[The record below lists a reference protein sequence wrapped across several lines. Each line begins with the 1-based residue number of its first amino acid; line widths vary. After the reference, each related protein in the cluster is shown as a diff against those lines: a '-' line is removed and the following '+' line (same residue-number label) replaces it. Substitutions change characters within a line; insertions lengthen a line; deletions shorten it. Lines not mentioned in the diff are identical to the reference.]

1 MYYVFSSDQN
11 PYADFGMRRKE
22 SNLNLCLFTQRTNT
36 ATPTITAT
44 SPLRKQFEFHAAQKM
59 LRKENFNKWLDNKT
73 GVVGIEPTMHGSKP
87 CSFTAWINANVA
99 TALWQVIQLHS
110 ALLLNFPVFVF
121 YNFSNHYVANFIF
134 FS

>member
-1 MYYVFSSDQN
+1 
-11 PYADFGMRRKE
+11 MRRKE

-73 GVVGIEPTMHGSKP
+73 GHIGFEPMSVAVKVL
-87 CSFTAWINANVA
+87 CLTAWRMPI
-99 TALWQVIQLHS
+99 TLKYP
-110 ALLLNFPVFVF
+110 LLLD
-121 YNFSNHYVANFIF
+121 
-134 FS
+134 